1 MAGGAPQVPEPSG
14 SPSRKVLKDRVLKI
28 VTASADSRVEGAY
41 LDPWPY
47 ARHVTT
53 PHNPPEPQSNEIEE
67 PIALRYEGP
76 GHEGEMSA
84 RELATV
90 LASLTDF
97 VQAVS
102 HDLGTPVAPTVKVK
116 AFNEGSFLIDAV
128 LEFIRQTTSHPGVTT
143 AGVATA
149 VGAAFRF
156 YWKNMRRVPI
166 DVHHAPDRGIVRVK
180 WLDGEISELSER
192 EWRFYQ
198 NKRAKRAMRGLV
210 LPLRS
215 GATRMELSAGGEVVA
230 DVPAADAP
238 LFELPQEQE
247 ETVRRFEVWAEPDTV
262 SFDPGRKWRLS
273 SRELGSF
280 TATIEDPTFREAVD
294 AGRTTIG
301 KTDVFR
307 LAMRQEVSEVDGAM
321 KTQNYVERVIDHRR
335 GAEQDVLPPEGS

>member
-1 MAGGAPQVPEPSG
+1 MAGCPQVPEPSG

-143 AGVATA
+143 GVATA

-166 DVHHAPDRGIVRVK
+166 DVHHAPIAESFAVAGRRD
-180 WLDGEISELSER
+180 LQLSER
-192 EWRFYQ
+192 V
-198 NKRAKRAMRGLV
+198 AL
-210 LPLRS
+210 LPEQARSGHAWTGVAARS
-215 GATRMELSAGGEVVA
+215 GATRMELSAGARWLRTCLLRMHRCSSCLRSRKRPFAVSRSGRN
-230 DVPAADAP
+230 
-238 LFELPQEQE
+238 L
-247 ETVRRFEVWAEPDTV
+247 TRW

-273 SRELGSF
+273 SRE
-280 TATIEDPTFREAVD
+280 RE
-294 AGRTTIG
+294 
-301 KTDVFR
+301 
-307 LAMRQEVSEVDGAM
+307 LHC
-321 KTQNYVERVIDHRR
+321 DH
-335 GAEQDVLPPEGS
+335 